1 MCVSLSAPTS
11 GRLTARISVSASQ
24 LVDYDRCERAW
35 YLASVQRAPDDANA
49 GGQYL
54 LQGDLY
60 DEAVQRFSAKMYVG
74 ADDLTGAVRAKPGLR
89 GAALTTADDDW
100 QRMAERAQR
109 MLRATQ
115 HLLPP
120 PKTAKIQHR
129 YRVFVPGY
137 EARGGVVVTGALDL
151 RRPGEVWDTKSTTD
165 RGPGRGRDAQTQPFA
180 LTDETTP
187 GGNVRPLAENV
198 QARLYAWCEFQEDPL
213 RLSVRCTWVY
223 ASKPSSGAPR
233 GWSVSHVFLRA
244 DTLAW
249 FESYAR
255 PRIERMLDLHDAS
268 EFEFDQRVA
277 RANHD
282 GCLRCFRRLSCQ
294 PFSGAQNTPDPKT
307 GAIIPMAL
315 DLKKLRAGGALAA
328 PAPVATPYSDAE
340 LAERLAASVD
350 AAAQT
355 AQTRLAQLTAD
366 AAAVANGLQDDRR
379 ADVPPR
385 RIHTNVVDGS
395 ETGGGRPA
403 VSVNRPD
410 APPNPHAPGAVVAEP
425 KPLVVIETVGVEA
438 AADPATDP
446 EFQKELAAE
455 PAPAAEPRRGRGRPR
470 KNSPAAA
477 PEVFNPVASGTDPVE
492 ELEAFATAAQGLVDQ
507 ASRLVSDLNAALRAR
522 GVRV

>member
-1 MCVSLSAPTS
+1 MSAPTS

-54 LQGDLY
+54 LQGELY
-60 DEAVQRFSAKMYVG
+60 DEAVQRFSAKMDVG
-74 ADDLTGAVRAKPGLR
+74 TDDLTGAVRAKPGLR

-120 PKTAKIQHR
+120 PKTSKIQHR

-165 RGPGRGRDAQTQPFA
+165 RGPGRGRDARTPPFA

-244 DTLAW
+244 ETLAW

-328 PAPVATPYSDAE
+328 PSPAAAAVAPYSDAE

-350 AAAQT
+350 AAAQ
-355 AQTRLAQLTAD
+355 ARLAQLTAD

-379 ADVPPR
+379 ADV
-385 RIHTNVVDGS
+385 RI
-395 ETGGGRPA
+395 
-403 VSVNRPD
+403 NRPD

-425 KPLVVIETVGVEA
+425 KPLVVIETVGVEV
-438 AADPATDP
+438 PVEP
-446 EFQKELAAE
+446 EKKDEAVS
-455 PAPAAEPRRGRGRPR
+455 APYSETAPSTAVGVEPRRGRGRPR
-470 KNSPAAA
+470 KPSQAEQVAAGLPRDA
-477 PEVFNPVASGTDPVE
+477 EAE
-492 ELEAFATAAQGLVDQ
+492 QLEAFATAAQGIADQ
-507 ASRLVSDLNAALRAR
+507 ADALVAQLNAVLRAR